1 MQGQLV
7 KICKDKKIQE
17 LPLQVVVTVLNN
29 QAVLHTTLRN
39 FSIAEQE
46 LKWLISYCVNMK
58 REDCDFLY
66 NFVAL
71 HLSEVLLLHGKSKEA
86 EKAFNFETLTSGR
99 GIDLVGMFGGLHINV
114 RIEAFEKRVLD
125 LDHFNVA
132 SLLYKQ
138 GTILSLIGEV
148 TSSAEKFK
156 CSMDILQDI
165 FGVKHPLL
173 LKCYLSLGDLALK
186 SERTDESYLY
196 FQRAME
202 SIETIYQVSFVSQ
215 LSSKY
220 TEITKI
226 SNNFQGSKMRVDR
239 VEGLVA
245 EYGLALAVLLCELWS
260 KPREN
265 SHLLQR
271 VGG

>member
-1 MQGQLV
+1 MFSKLVTLHERSDVTSRLRDLGAAYNNTGCLSLMMGDLHQAKCDFEKSLKYLNSAEKRQQLHSSLLEAKLISVKCNIARLHLVSRNFSEAVEMQGQLV

-17 LPLQVVVTVLNN
+17 LPLQVVGTVLNN

-86 EKAFNFETLTSGR
+86 EKAFHFEALTSGR

-114 RIEAFEKRVLD
+114 RIEAFEKLVDVIVLKGKIKFACE
-125 LDHFNVA
+125 LLETGVNILKKSFGPDHFNVA

-138 GTILSLIGEV
+138 GTIS
-148 TSSAEKFK
+148 
-156 CSMDILQDI
+156 
-165 FGVKHPLL
+165 
-173 LKCYLSLGDLALK
+173 K
-186 SERTDESYLY
+186 SH
-196 FQRAME
+196 
-202 SIETIYQVSFVSQ
+202 
-215 LSSKY
+215 
-220 TEITKI
+220 
-226 SNNFQGSKMRVDR
+226 
-239 VEGLVA
+239 
-245 EYGLALAVLLCELWS
+245 W
-260 KPREN
+260 
-265 SHLLQR
+265 
-271 VGG
+271 